1 MVSTRIGGYM
11 RRLMHTVSQYCV
23 VVVLA
28 SVYAVGLRAEEL
40 PSGHE
45 IVSHCEYKNPGPDQT
60 SVLSI
65 ILIDKDGN
73 QRKNVYK
80 RLWKFYQGK
89 GGVFDKMVLFTQF
102 PPDAKGT
109 GFMRWGYVA
118 SSGKSA
124 DQWLYLPQLRKIRR
138 VSVRDPG
145 DSFLGSDLSYGDID
159 ERSVDADEHQLLK
172 IDNVAGREFYQV
184 ESVPKESDALYSKR
198 VSWYLKADDWEK
210 CVRAK
215 TDYYDRQGLL
225 LKVANLKWQQVDGAW
240 VWDKVLV
247 ENVQT
252 RHRSMFG
259 VTDVSVDVGLKDRQ
273 FTERAL
279 KKGP

>member
-1 MVSTRIGGYM
+1 MARLKSWRIRGGA
-11 RRLMHTVSQYCV
+11 LV
-23 VVVLA
+23 VALVAHLGVA
-28 SVYAVGLRAEEL
+28 QAGDEQKPDGR
-40 PSGHE
+40 E
-45 IVSHCEYKNPGPDQT
+45 IVSHCEYKDPGPDQT
-60 SVLSI
+60 SILTIV
-65 ILIDKDGN
+65 LIDKDGN
-73 QRKNVYK
+73 KRKNVYK
-80 RLWKFYQGK
+80 RLWKFYHGK
-89 GGVFDKMVLFTQF
+89 DGIFDKMVLYTQF

-109 GFMRWGYVA
+109 AFMRWGYMA
-118 SSGKSA
+118 STGKPA

-159 ERSVDADEHQLLK
+159 ERPIDADTHTFIK
-172 IDNVAGREFYQV
+172 IDQVAGREFYQV
-184 ESVPKESDALYSKR
+184 ESVPKESNALYSKK
-198 VSWYLKADDWEK
+198 VSWYLKTDDWEQ

-240 VWDKVLV
+240 VWDKVFV

-252 RHRSMFG
+252 RHRSLFS
-259 VTDVSVDVGLKDRQ
+259 VTDVKIDVGLKDRQ

-279 KKGP
+279 KKGL